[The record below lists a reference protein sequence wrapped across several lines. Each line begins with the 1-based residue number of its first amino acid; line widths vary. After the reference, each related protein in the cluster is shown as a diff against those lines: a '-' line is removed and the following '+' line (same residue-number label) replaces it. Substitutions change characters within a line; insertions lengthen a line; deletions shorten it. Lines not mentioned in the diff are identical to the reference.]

1 MRRMCGRF
9 KLAKAPAE
17 VQKLFQLYTLL
28 DFLQPLYNIAPFQQ
42 VPAATL
48 NADGITRQL
57 RMYRWGLTR
66 SWATDAKTNP
76 RPINARSEGIAKKPM
91 FSQLLKSNRRC
102 LFVADGFFEWMRDQ
116 PGKHPNYFHFRD
128 SRSFAMAG
136 LWDAWGSEEPVYS
149 ACILTTE
156 ANEVVRPLHDRMP
169 VILSPD
175 DHEAWLSP
183 DSKVEDILPL
193 LRPLTSEGFE
203 GFEVRTLVNKVANA
217 GPELIEPLSS
227 V

>member
-1 MRRMCGRF
+1 MPRGSFACTAGAS
-9 KLAKAPAE
+9 L
-17 VQKLFQLYTLL
+17 
-28 DFLQPLYNIAPFQQ
+28 
-42 VPAATL
+42 
-48 NADGITRQL
+48 
-57 RMYRWGLTR
+57 YRWGLTR
-66 SWATDAKTNP
+66 SWAADAKANP